1 MKNQLT
7 KSIGGLLIAGLLALP
22 NLIQAQP
29 SAHYV
34 PGRGGNQRRDAAAA
48 RLLAAGLQLASTTPT
63 R

>member
-1 MKNQLT
+1 MRTQLT

-34 PGRGGNQRRDAAAA
+34 PGVGGHQSGDAAAA
-48 RLLAAGLQLASTTPT
+48 GRLWLRDYNVALL